1 MRTII
6 KKKKMGI
13 LMIAVLLSQMQ
24 LQAGWFSGFGDR
36 LINGVVNTVQSNISR
51 KANKAV
57 DDVMDGKVGNKPT
70 EKKEASVD
78 TQGVTK
84 GTTSKSTSQD
94 SGTELQ
100 FEKIDSSGMLSL
112 DYVKKRALPVKGV
125 YQEIDLGTFKF
136 KGEELYYSRLNIGEQ
151 SKELNFYLLP
161 GTYLVTFSPRSYDHE
176 VGVIGKHERE
186 GIQQGYGINV
196 LKYIEDHGL
205 SEMTSKKGGTAYT
218 IEVGKNGGNFHMF
231 MVNDSSKS
239 GALEF
244 AIFKIQGPILK

>member
-1 MRTII
+1 MKNMSLI
-6 KKKKMGI
+6 KKVGI
-13 LMIAVLLSQMQ
+13 LGLSIAIQQTSYSGWLSNIGQ
-24 LQAGWFSGFGDR
+24 R
-36 LINGVVNTVQSNISR
+36 IINGAVNTAQTNVSR
-51 KANKAV
+51 KINKKV
-57 DDVMDGKVGNKPT
+57 DDALDGKLGNNPNT
-70 EKKEASVD
+70 KKEASVD
-78 TQGVTK
+78 TQGVGT

-244 AIFKIQGPILK
+244 AIFKIPSPTLK

>member
-1 MRTII
+1 MLEAL
-6 KKKKMGI
+6 KKY
-13 LMIAVLLSQMQ
+13 
-24 LQAGWFSGFGDR
+24 
-36 LINGVVNTVQSNISR
+36 
-51 KANKAV
+51 
-57 DDVMDGKVGNKPT
+57 
-70 EKKEASVD
+70 
-78 TQGVTK
+78 VT
-84 GTTSKSTSQD
+84 
-94 SGTELQ
+94 
-100 FEKIDSSGMLSL
+100 FEKIDSSGMQSL

-231 MVNDSSKS
+231 MVNDSAKG

-244 AIFKIQGPILK
+244 AIFKIPSPTLK

>member
-1 MRTII
+1 MKNMSLI
-6 KKKKMGI
+6 KKIGI
-13 LMIAVLLSQMQ
+13 LGLSVAIQQ
-24 LQAGWFSGFGDR
+24 TSYSGWLSNLGQR
-36 LINGVVNTVQSNISR
+36 IINGAVNTVQTNVSR
-51 KANKAV
+51 KVNKTV
-57 DDVMDGKVGNKPT
+57 DDALDGKLGNNPNT
-70 EKKEASVD
+70 KKETSVD
-78 TQGVTK
+78 TQGVEK
-84 GTTSKSTSQD
+84 GTISKSTSQD

-196 LKYIEDHGL
+196 LKYIADHGL

-231 MVNDSSKS
+231 MVNDSAKG

-244 AIFKIQGPILK
+244 AIFKIPSPTLK

>member
-1 MRTII
+1 MKNMSLI
-6 KKKKMGI
+6 KKIGI
-13 LMIAVLLSQMQ
+13 LGLSVAIQQ
-24 LQAGWFSGFGDR
+24 TSYSGWLSNLGQR
-36 LINGVVNTVQSNISR
+36 IINGAVNTVQTNVSR
-51 KANKAV
+51 KVNKTV
-57 DDVMDGKVGNKPT
+57 DDALDGKLGNNPNT
-70 EKKEASVD
+70 KKEVSVD
-78 TQGVTK
+78 TQGVEK
-84 GTTSKSTSQD
+84 GTISKSTSQD

-231 MVNDSSKS
+231 MVNDSAKG

-244 AIFKIQGPILK
+244 AIFKIPSPTLK

>member
-1 MRTII
+1 MKNMSLI
-6 KKKKMGI
+6 KKIGI
-13 LMIAVLLSQMQ
+13 LGLSVAIQQ
-24 LQAGWFSGFGDR
+24 TSYSGWLSNLGQR
-36 LINGVVNTVQSNISR
+36 IINGAVNTVQTNVSR
-51 KANKAV
+51 KVNKTV
-57 DDVMDGKVGNKPT
+57 DDALDGKLGNNPNT
-70 EKKEASVD
+70 KKEVSID
-78 TQGVTK
+78 TQGVEK
-84 GTTSKSTSQD
+84 GTISKSTSQD

-231 MVNDSSKS
+231 MVNDSAKG

-244 AIFKIQGPILK
+244 AIFKIPSPTLK

>member
-1 MRTII
+1 MKNMSLI
-6 KKKKMGI
+6 KKIGI
-13 LMIAVLLSQMQ
+13 LGLSVAIQQ
-24 LQAGWFSGFGDR
+24 TSYSGWLSNLGQR
-36 LINGVVNTVQSNISR
+36 IINGAVNTVQTNVSR
-51 KANKAV
+51 KVNKTV
-57 DDVMDGKVGNKPT
+57 DDALDGKLGNNPNT
-70 EKKEASVD
+70 KKETSVD
-78 TQGVTK
+78 TQGVEK
-84 GTTSKSTSQD
+84 GTISKSTSQD

-231 MVNDSSKS
+231 MVNDSAKG

-244 AIFKIQGPILK
+244 AIFKIPSPTLK

>member
-1 MRTII
+1 MKNMSLI
-6 KKKKMGI
+6 KKIGI
-13 LMIAVLLSQMQ
+13 LGLSVAIQQ
-24 LQAGWFSGFGDR
+24 ISYSGWLSNLGQR
-36 LINGVVNTVQSNISR
+36 IVNGAVNTVQTNVSR
-51 KANKAV
+51 KVNKTV
-57 DDVMDGKVGNKPT
+57 DDALDGKLGNNPNT
-70 EKKEASVD
+70 KKEVSVD
-78 TQGVTK
+78 TQGVEK
-84 GTTSKSTSQD
+84 GTISKSTSQD

-231 MVNDSSKS
+231 MVNDSAKG

-244 AIFKIQGPILK
+244 AIFKIPSPTLK

>member
-1 MRTII
+1 MKNMSLI
-6 KKKKMGI
+6 KKIGI
-13 LMIAVLLSQMQ
+13 LGLSVAIQQ
-24 LQAGWFSGFGDR
+24 TSYSGWLSNLGQR
-36 LINGVVNTVQSNISR
+36 IINGAVNTVQTNVSR
-51 KANKAV
+51 KVNKTV
-57 DDVMDGKVGNKPT
+57 DDALDGKLGNNPNT
-70 EKKEASVD
+70 KKEASVD
-78 TQGVTK
+78 TQGVEK
-84 GTTSKSTSQD
+84 GTISKSTSQD

-231 MVNDSSKS
+231 MVNDSAKG

-244 AIFKIQGPILK
+244 AIFKIPSPTLK

>member
-1 MRTII
+1 MKNMSLI
-6 KKKKMGI
+6 KKIGI
-13 LMIAVLLSQMQ
+13 LGLSVAIQQ
-24 LQAGWFSGFGDR
+24 TSYSGWLSNLGQR
-36 LINGVVNTVQSNISR
+36 IINGAVNTVQTNVSR
-51 KANKAV
+51 KVNKTV
-57 DDVMDGKVGNKPT
+57 DDALDGKLGNNPNT
-70 EKKEASVD
+70 KKVVSVD
-78 TQGVTK
+78 TQGVEK
-84 GTTSKSTSQD
+84 GTISKSTSQD

-231 MVNDSSKS
+231 MVNDSAKG

-244 AIFKIQGPILK
+244 AIFKIPSPTLK

>member
-1 MRTII
+1 MKNMSLI
-6 KKKKMGI
+6 KKIGI
-13 LMIAVLLSQMQ
+13 LGLSVAIQQ
-24 LQAGWFSGFGDR
+24 TSYSGWLSNLGQR
-36 LINGVVNTVQSNISR
+36 IINGAVNTVQTNVSS
-51 KANKAV
+51 KVNKTV
-57 DDVMDGKVGNKPT
+57 DDALDGKLGNNPNT
-70 EKKEASVD
+70 KKETSVD
-78 TQGVTK
+78 TQGVEK
-84 GTTSKSTSQD
+84 GTISKSTSQD

-231 MVNDSSKS
+231 MVNDSAKG

-244 AIFKIQGPILK
+244 AIFKIPSPTLK

>member
-1 MRTII
+1 MKNMSLI
-6 KKKKMGI
+6 KKVGI
-13 LMIAVLLSQMQ
+13 LGLSIAIQQTSYSGWLSNIGQ
-24 LQAGWFSGFGDR
+24 R
-36 LINGVVNTVQSNISR
+36 IINGAVNTVQTNVSR
-51 KANKAV
+51 KVNKTV
-57 DDVMDGKVGNKPT
+57 DDALDGKLGNNPNT
-70 EKKEASVD
+70 KKEASVNS
-78 TQGVTK
+78 QGVAKETI
-84 GTTSKSTSQD
+84 SKSTSQD